1 MFNLLV
7 ELGARLDIKNRQGL
21 TPLTLAAKL
30 TRKEVLIKPMIRRK
44 NKMSRFSGTAASGQ
58 TSAVALIN
66 LFPYRKGINF
76 FQFEVKI

>member
-1 MFNLLV
+1 
-7 ELGARLDIKNRQGL
+7 
-21 TPLTLAAKL
+21 
-30 TRKEVLIKPMIRRK
+30 
-44 NKMSRFSGTAASGQ
+44 MSRFSGTAASGQ

>member
-30 TRKEVLIKPMIRRK
+30 TRKEVLSKPLQAMVAYSLLI
-44 NKMSRFSGTAASGQ
+44 
-58 TSAVALIN
+58 AVML
-66 LFPYRKGINF
+66 LVCCYRYMHD
-76 FQFEVKI
+76 